1 MQTDFVSMEYRKLRE
16 INLKNSNINTLILWL
31 KHTFLAINIVLMY
44 NCTLYFF
51 AITVY
56 LIFQCLSVA
65 PSKRGIQ
72 FVLPAHIADI
82 WSSIDTYQHVVAINV
97 SPLLCRLFQHLGET
111 IMEFGQV
118 EWQAGLHT
126 LTLFWILCL

>member
-1 MQTDFVSMEYRKLRE
+1 MH
-16 INLKNSNINTLILWL
+16 I
-31 KHTFLAINIVLMY
+31 FLSINIVLMY

-72 FVLPAHIADI
+72 FVLTAHIADI
-82 WSSIDTYQHVVAINV
+82 
-97 SPLLCRLFQHLGET
+97 
-111 IMEFGQV
+111 
-118 EWQAGLHT
+118 
-126 LTLFWILCL
+126 